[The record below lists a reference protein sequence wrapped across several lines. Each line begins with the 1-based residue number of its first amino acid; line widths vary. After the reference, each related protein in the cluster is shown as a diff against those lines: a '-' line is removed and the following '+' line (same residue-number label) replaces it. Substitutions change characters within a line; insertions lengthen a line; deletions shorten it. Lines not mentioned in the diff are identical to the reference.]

1 MFRQPA
7 HSPDSPLRPS
17 GAAHG
22 SRQTFDRQVGQLKK
36 RLIAEATSAVSML
49 ESALDALWKR
59 DADAAR
65 EVRRRDDRIDEEE
78 VAIEAE
84 CFRMLALEHP
94 FARDFRV
101 IAFALKVNADLER
114 VADHASGI
122 AKVCMK
128 LAEQPAFHW
137 PTAMAEMGQRVPVMC
152 HSLLRAVLDEDANV
166 ARQIVAEDETID
178 ALEKRLF
185 EEINELIL
193 KDPQVSRTGLLLY
206 RIGRDLER
214 IGDLMKNIAE
224 DVIYL
229 ATGTIVRHEAKRA
242 QRQAQQ
248 KQG

>member
-1 MFRQPA
+1 MRSQPVR
-7 HSPDSPLRPS
+7 SPDSPMFPE
-17 GAAHG
+17 GASP
-22 SRQTFDRQVGQLKK
+22 SRQTFDRQVGQLKQ
-36 RLIAEATSAVSML
+36 RLIAEATGAVSML

-59 DADAAR
+59 DAEAAR

-122 AKVCMK
+122 SKVCMK
-128 LAEQPAFHW
+128 LADLPAVQW
-137 PTAMAEMGQRVPVMC
+137 PTALAEMGQRVPVMC
-152 HSLLRAVLDEDANV
+152 HSLLRAVLDEDAGV
-166 ARQIVAEDETID
+166 ARQIVAEDDTID

-185 EEINELIL
+185 EEINELIQ
-193 KDPQVSRTGLLLY
+193 KDPQLSRPGLLLY

-214 IGDLMKNIAE
+214 VGDLMKNIAE

-242 QRQAQQ
+242 QRLAKQ
-248 KQG
+248 KKA